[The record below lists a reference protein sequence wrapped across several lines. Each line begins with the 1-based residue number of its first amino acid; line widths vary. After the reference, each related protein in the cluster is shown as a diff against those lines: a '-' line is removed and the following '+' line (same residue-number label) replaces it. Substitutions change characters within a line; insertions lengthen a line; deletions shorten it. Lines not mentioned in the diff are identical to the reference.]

1 MSKGSTEL
9 PPRTAARQ
17 QANKTKK
24 QKPRKKRSILKTF
37 FILLFAV
44 LLIIAAGLTY
54 LVFKADEAIKE
65 ISSVPADTEV
75 VVPPAESVKK
85 KAVGMLLMGID
96 SRSHGGGLNT
106 DVMMVAVFNPN
117 KSATIVTIPRDTI
130 VDVDG
135 YRARKANAFYADF
148 YMNALSSKKLSKEMA
163 YADAKQEVRNVMSK
177 FFDIDLKYTAVI
189 NFQGFADVV
198 DAFGGVQVDVDM
210 RMKYTDSADGTNI
223 DLEKGD
229 NQLLSGEKALDF
241 VRYRKSNNG
250 KNMSSDFDRNKR
262 QSQVIGALTDKLK
275 SLDGV
280 TKLSSVIEAVGNNLT
295 MDMPSKEIMN
305 MMYTYVGMG
314 REDVTFIPLEG
325 TWKSPYVYLSDSAL
339 AEAKAALQAKM
350 AE

>member
-9 PPRTAARQ
+9 PSRTAARQ
-17 QANKTKK
+17 QASKTKK
-24 QKPRKKRSILKTF
+24 PKPRKKRSILKTF

-44 LLIIAAGLTY
+44 LLIIAAGLAY
-54 LVFKADEAIKE
+54 LVFKADEAIKD
-65 ISSVPADTEV
+65 ISTVPADTEV
-75 VVPPAESVKK
+75 AVPAAESVKK

-148 YMNALSSKKLSKEMA
+148 YMNALNSKKLSKELA

-177 FFDIDLKYTAVI
+177 LFDIDLKYTAVI

-198 DAFGGVQVDVDM
+198 DEFGGVEVDVDM

-223 DLEKGD
+223 DLEKGF
-229 NQLLSGEKALDF
+229 QLLSGEKALDF

-275 SLDGV
+275 SLNGV
-280 TKLSSVIEAVGNNLT
+280 TKLSSVIDAVGNNLT
-295 MDMPSKEIMN
+295 MDMPSKEIVN
-305 MMYTYVGMG
+305 MMTTYVGMG
-314 REDVTFIPLEG
+314 RDEVAFIPLEG